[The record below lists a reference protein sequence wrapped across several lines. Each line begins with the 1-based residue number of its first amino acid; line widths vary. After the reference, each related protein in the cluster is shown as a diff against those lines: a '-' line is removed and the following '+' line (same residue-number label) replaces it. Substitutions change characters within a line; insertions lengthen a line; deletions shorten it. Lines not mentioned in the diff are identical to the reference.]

1 MLGVP
6 PTARY
11 TAREVRIPSKYH
23 YAKSFDRQA
32 MERST
37 DRSATTAVLV
47 GLTGLIFI
55 ADLRFEPGFATWL
68 PYFFLAVPASRLYC
82 RRLFLIAV
90 GGWSLL
96 IPAALLVQIPTE
108 NLTTGLFNRTLG
120 IIGLWITAYLL
131 SQHREVGRLRAEGE
145 QRIRT
150 MLDGALDAIIT
161 IDTHGIVTTWNR
173 QAEHTFGFLRK
184 EALESPLF
192 RLIIPPACR
201 DAHLKGLRRLLTE
214 EEGPIRS
221 RRLEVTA
228 LHKNGHE
235 VPIELTLMP
244 FRIERSTSF
253 CVFAR
258 DITERKEL
266 ETTLRRAR
274 EAAEGANQA
283 KSDFLANISHEIR
296 TPLNAICGTADLL
309 LTTTLTPPQRRYAEL
324 CAKAGHTLLRLVSD
338 LLDFSR
344 IEAGHIRLDRQ
355 PFDVHQ
361 AVERTVQLLS
371 HRAEEKGLGLTFRFD
386 PDVPL
391 LIEGDGFRLHQVLLN
406 LIANALKFTEQGQ
419 VAVQVTVAHPH
430 EASSRI
436 RLSVIDSGIG
446 IPSEQLEW
454 IFDRFTQ
461 VESAADRRHGGVGL
475 GLAICKQLVELM
487 NGRIWAE
494 RNAQGGSTFIVD
506 LPLIA
511 VSGSPLPQQQTSDNR
526 SLQPIPPPVPSAPI
540 AQGLRLLLAEDSAE
554 SQELMRYYFQGTPHH
569 VDIVSDGAQAVA
581 LFKANRFDLVI
592 IDLQMPGM
600 DGFTAARMIRAWE
613 ATHQRSPVPIL
624 ALTANALHDAQEQS
638 LAAGCSGILT
648 KPISRPQLLDALS
661 RYGSTVPAPDSRSKE
676 TAAVSDHAARISQDI
691 QRRRP
696 KFLEYRRKDIGAI
709 QEAVARQDYGAI
721 KTMGHRIKG
730 LAGSYGFPDIGAVG
744 QRLEQAAGAR
754 DLTAVHREI
763 ETLAAILSQTDRAA

>member
-1 MLGVP
+1 MV
-6 PTARY
+6 
-11 TAREVRIPSKYH
+11 
-23 YAKSFDRQA
+23 FDRQA
-32 MERST
+32 MEKST
-37 DRSATTAVLV
+37 DRSATTAVLAC
-47 GLTGLIFI
+47 LTGLIFI

-68 PYFFLAVPASRLYC
+68 PYFFLAVPASRLYSP
-82 RRLFLIAV
+82 RVFLIAV

-96 IPAALLVQIPTE
+96 IPATLLVRIPTE
-108 NLTTGLFNRTLG
+108 DPTTGLFNRTLG
-120 IIGLWITAYLL
+120 IIGLWMTAYLL
-131 SQHREVGRLRAEGE
+131 SRHREAGRLRAEDE
-145 QRIRT
+145 QRTRM

-173 QAEHTFGFLRK
+173 QAEHTFGFRRK
-184 EALESPLF
+184 EALGSPLSH
-192 RLIIPPACR
+192 LIIPPACR
-201 DAHLKGLRRLLTE
+201 DAHQKEFRRVPTE
-214 EEGPIRS
+214 GEGPILS

-228 LHKNGHE
+228 LHKDGRE
-235 VPIELTLMP
+235 FPIELTMMP
-244 FRIERSTSF
+244 LRTGPSTSF
-253 CVFAR
+253 CAFAR

-309 LTTTLTPPQRRYAEL
+309 LATPLTPPQRRYAEL
-324 CAKAGHTLLRLVSD
+324 CAKAGHTLLCLVSD

-355 PFDVHQ
+355 PFDVRQ
-361 AVERTVQLLS
+361 VVERTVQLLS
-371 HRAEEKGLGLTFRFD
+371 HRAEEKGLGLTFGLD
-386 PDVPL
+386 QEVPP

-419 VAVQVTVAHPH
+419 VAVQVTVVHTH
-430 EASSRI
+430 KVSSRI

-446 IPSEQLEW
+446 IPPEQLER
-454 IFDRFTQ
+454 IFERFTQ
-461 VESAADRRHGGVGL
+461 VESATDRRHGGVGL
-475 GLAICKQLVELM
+475 GLAICKQLVGLM
-487 NGRIWAE
+487 GGRIWAE
-494 RNAQGGSTFIVD
+494 NNAQGGSTFVVD

-511 VSGSPLPQQQTSDNR
+511 VSESSLPRQRTNDDR
-526 SLQPIPPPVPSAPI
+526 SLQSCPPSVPSTRI
-540 AQGLRLLLAEDSAE
+540 AQGLRLLLAEDSPE
-554 SQELMRYYFQGTPHH
+554 SQELMRCYFQGTPHH
-569 VDIVSDGAQAVA
+569 VDVVSDGEQAVA
-581 LFKANRFDLVI
+581 TFKASRFDLVL

-600 DGFTAARMIRAWE
+600 DGFTATRMIRAWE
-613 ATHQRSPVPIL
+613 ATHQRPPIPIL
-624 ALTANALHDAQEQS
+624 ALTANALHDAEELS

-661 RYGSTVPAPDSRSKE
+661 GYGSTAPTLDPQSKE
-676 TAAVSDHAARISQDI
+676 TGTAPDRLTRIDQDI

-696 KFLEYRRKDIGAI
+696 KFLEYRRKDVGAM
-709 QEAVARQDYGAI
+709 QEAAARQDYEAI

-763 ETLAAILSQTDRAA
+763 GTLATILAQTDRAA